1 MIHNLI
7 KKTSLIV
14 IALSLFVTTSCV
26 QTFNKTNLNYNSQ
39 EPLKV
44 GLLLPYGSKIQG
56 DYELALS
63 LENAAR
69 FALSDLAENK
79 IELLVYGT
87 ESDPSIAAEAAKKAV
102 ESGVKIIIGPL
113 RSNVANAVAVAIEP
127 AKINVLTFSN
137 NSAVA
142 GGNLFLLGTSF
153 ESIAD
158 RLTKYAESN
167 KLDRWILANP
177 NNQEGKFANKT
188 IAEAAQRNNVSIVG
202 EVSFELDPESIVTA
216 IPKFIDLIDETKANA
231 IMLTSNSAG
240 ALQLLGEL
248 LPEQGVDPKIIK
260 YIGLARWDVSKR
272 TMKLPGLQGGWFA
285 LPNPY
290 LASQFNIR
298 YKTIHNT
305 SPHQLASL
313 AYDGVALIGALV
325 EKNKNMSVKNLTQ
338 SSGFLGV
345 NGLFRFKKDGTNERT
360 LSVATINNNK
370 VEVIGAAPRS
380 FGP

>member
-1 MIHNLI
+1 M
-7 KKTSLIV
+7 
-14 IALSLFVTTSCV
+14 IALSLFATTSCV
-26 QTFNKTNLNYNSQ
+26 QTFDQANLNYSSQ

-69 FALSDLAENK
+69 LALSDIAKNK

-102 ESGVKIIIGPL
+102 ESGAKIIIGPL

-127 AKINVLTFSN
+127 TKINILTFSN

-153 ESIAD
+153 ESVAD
-158 RLTKYAESN
+158 RLTKYAENN
-167 KLDRWILANP
+167 KLDRWIVANP
-177 NNQEGKFANKT
+177 SNQEGKFAIKT
-188 IAEAAQRNNVSIVG
+188 ITEAAQGNNVSIIG
-202 EVSFELDPESIVTA
+202 EVSYELNPESIVSA
-216 IPKFIDLIDETKANA
+216 IPKIKDLIDETKANV

-272 TMKLPGLQGGWFA
+272 TMALPGLQGGWFA
-285 LPNPY
+285 LPDPY

-298 YKTIHNT
+298 YKTIHDT

-313 AYDGVALIGALV
+313 AYDAVALIGALV
-325 EKNKNMSVKNLTQ
+325 EKNKNMSAKSLTH

-345 NGLFRFKKDGTNERT
+345 NGLFRLKKDGTNQRA